1 MFQWDNKN
9 LPSVNQFTQPLLHVR
24 QKESNKNKLIT
35 VKISKV
41 VLHEICKGHP
51 RCFLEKKKKKSLT
64 EACAFAIT

>member
-41 VLHEICKGHP
+41 VLHEICKRYP
-51 RCFLEKKKKKSLT
+51 RCFLEKKKKSLT